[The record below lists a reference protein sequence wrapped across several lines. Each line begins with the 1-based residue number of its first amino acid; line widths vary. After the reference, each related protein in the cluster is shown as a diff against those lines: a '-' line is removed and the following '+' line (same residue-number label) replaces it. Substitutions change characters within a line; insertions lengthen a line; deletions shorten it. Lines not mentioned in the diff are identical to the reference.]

1 MMRKYTNLLF
11 KTLMIPI
18 LFFNFQRVFGDEKNI
33 NEKLENN
40 KAKDWIEELKEE
52 IKAIEQGNE
61 GKDWIEELKEEIRAI
76 DQENYIKDEIKAEDL
91 RKSKGSGKKIFEE
104 IGTGLSEK
112 GIYLDFIRNSNAKNT
127 FGIRVNY
134 LPEDFFTHKDI
145 YVDDTNVKAEYFG
158 IGMLYQRFL
167 FPKESSSNFYL
178 QANADISTFKLGH
191 DIDLTK
197 ETYTQNNIQYTCSA
211 CGILTIQTDPDKV
224 HIIPTISLGYQYKN
238 TPNFKTNL
246 SLGVQYIDLGLLEN
260 FTNTKYNLPSY
271 VQTRVDDWVQKSQNK
286 IDKYSEFQ
294 PSINI
299 GFSYSF

>member
-1 MMRKYTNLLF
+1 MRKDKLLLF
-11 KTLMIPI
+11 CFFTITAI
-18 LFFNFQRVFGDEKNI
+18 LYSGERVLA
-33 NEKLENN
+33 NEDIKKVEQNGEG
-40 KAKDWIEELKEE
+40 KDWIEKLKDE
-52 IKAIEQGNE
+52 IKAIEQENE

-76 DQENYIKDEIKAEDL
+76 DQENSIKDEIKAEDP
-91 RKSKGSGKKIFEE
+91 RKNKGSGKKIFEE

-112 GIYLDFIRNSNAKNT
+112 GIYLDFLKNSNAKNT

-167 FPKESSSNFYL
+167 FPRESRSNFYL
-178 QANADISTFKLGH
+178 QANADISTFKLSH

-197 ETYTQNNIQYTCSA
+197 ETYTQNNVQYTCSA

-224 HIIPTISLGYQYKN
+224 HIIPTISLGYQYKIK
-238 TPNFKTNL
+238 PNFKTNL
-246 SLGVQYIDLGLLEN
+246 SIGIQYIDFGTLEN
-260 FTNTKYNLPSY
+260 FTNTEYNLPSY

-286 IDKYSEFQ
+286 IDNYSEFQ

-299 GFSYSF
+299 GLSYSF

>member
-1 MMRKYTNLLF
+1 MGKYTLLILKIINLSA
-11 KTLMIPI
+11 I
-18 LFFNFQRVFGDEKNI
+18 LISGQRVLA
-33 NEKLENN
+33 NEEIKVVEQ
-40 KAKDWIEELKEE
+40 KGEGKDWIEELKEE
-52 IKAIEQGNE
+52 LKVFEQENE
-61 GKDWIEELKEEIRAI
+61 GKDWIEELKEEIREV
-76 DQENYIKDEIKAEDL
+76 DQERNLKDEIKAEDL
-91 RKSKGSGKKIFEE
+91 RKNKGSGKKIFEE

-112 GIYLDFIRNSNAKNT
+112 GIYLDFLKNSNTKNT

-167 FPKESSSNFYL
+167 FPKESRSNFYL
-178 QANADISTFKLGH
+178 QANADISTFKLSH
-191 DIDLTK
+191 EIDLTK

-224 HIIPTISLGYQYKN
+224 HIIPTISLGYQYKIK
-238 TPNFKTNL
+238 PNFKTNL
-246 SLGVQYIDLGLLEN
+246 SIGIQYIDFGTLEN
-260 FTNTKYNLPSY
+260 FTNTEYNLPSY

-286 IDKYSEFQ
+286 IDNYSEFQ
-294 PSINI
+294 PSINV